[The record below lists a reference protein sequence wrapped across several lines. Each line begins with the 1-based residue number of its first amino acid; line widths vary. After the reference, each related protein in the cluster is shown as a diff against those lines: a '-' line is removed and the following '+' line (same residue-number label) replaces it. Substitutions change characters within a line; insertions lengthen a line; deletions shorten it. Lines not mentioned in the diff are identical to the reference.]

1 MKRAGKQHGNGYGGG
16 WQPVVRRHGGREV
29 WSRREE
35 ATIHSVFVDNIPETM
50 GAKGLYSIFSNYGVV
65 LDVFI
70 PNKRRQMTRTRFG
83 FVRYNC
89 SVAADMAVQK
99 ANGLWC
105 DDRALKVKMAEFG
118 KEYDTKRRSI
128 RGPPIRKVTE
138 VNHMLTV
145 GYQRK
150 QTYAEAV
157 RGRDDVTTTV

>member
-1 MKRAGKQHGNGYGGG
+1 MGMGMAEDGSPWFVDMEEGECGAEGRKQ
-16 WQPVVRRHGGREV
+16 RFIRC
-29 WSRREE
+29 
-35 ATIHSVFVDNIPETM
+35 FVDNIPETM

-70 PNKRRQMTRTRFG
+70 RNKSRQMTRSRFG
-83 FVRYNC
+83 FVRYNY
-89 SVAADMAVQK
+89 SIAADMAVQK

-105 DDRALKVKMAEFG
+105 DDRALKVKMVEFG

-138 VNHMLTV
+138 VNHMPTV

-157 RGRDDVTTTV
+157 RARDDVTTTV